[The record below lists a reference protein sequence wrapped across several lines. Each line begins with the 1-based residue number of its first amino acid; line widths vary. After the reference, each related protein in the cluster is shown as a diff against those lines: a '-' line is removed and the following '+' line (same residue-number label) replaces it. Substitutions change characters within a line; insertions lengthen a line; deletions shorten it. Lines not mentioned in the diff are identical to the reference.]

1 MCECLPSS
9 PVGHCW
15 RAESRSHALRSSHG
29 HLWVVLGEILE
40 DSDLDVLELAEVI
53 MLIEVVRVLVLLMV
67 DLMLHLELK
76 AVLRRHCDGL

>member
-1 MCECLPSS
+1 M
-9 PVGHCW
+9 
-15 RAESRSHALRSSHG
+15 
-29 HLWVVLGEILE
+29 WVVLGEILE